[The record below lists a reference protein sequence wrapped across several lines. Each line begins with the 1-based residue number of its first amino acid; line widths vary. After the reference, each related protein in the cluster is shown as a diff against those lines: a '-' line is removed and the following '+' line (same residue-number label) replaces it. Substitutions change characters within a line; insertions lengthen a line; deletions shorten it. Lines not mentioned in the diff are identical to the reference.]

1 MLFPAPHYFPQGVS
15 LMKKVLY
22 LICALFVAVAFAS
35 VTLADD
41 NTVKTAPT
49 DNAAKMPEKK

>member
-1 MLFPAPHYFPQGVS
+1 
-15 LMKKVLY
+15 MKKILY
-22 LICALFVAVAFAS
+22 VICALFVAVAFAS
-35 VTLADD
+35 VALADHEYQRPPAD